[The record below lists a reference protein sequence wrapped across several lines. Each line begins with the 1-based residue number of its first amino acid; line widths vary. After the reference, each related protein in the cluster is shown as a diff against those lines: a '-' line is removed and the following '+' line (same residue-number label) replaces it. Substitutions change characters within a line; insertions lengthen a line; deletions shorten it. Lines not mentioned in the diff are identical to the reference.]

1 MDRMEAFIRGMPKT
15 ELHMHLE
22 GSLEPEVLIHLGERN
37 KCQLRWRT
45 AEELRSAYEFQD
57 LQSFLDLYYEGC
69 QVLIKEA
76 DFYEMTRAY
85 LRKAHSENV
94 IRAEVF
100 LGPQSFTSKGVDIA
114 PVLDGAL
121 KAMDDA
127 KKEDGISCGLIVTA
141 QRHRTEQD
149 ALDLLEQVRPWF
161 GRILGI
167 GMGGAEKGN
176 PPSRFRRF
184 FRACRREGLRITVHA
199 GEEGPA
205 SYVREAVELLGVDR
219 VDHGVSCIEDP
230 ALMREMAEIK
240 IPITVCP
247 ISNLRLKGV
256 PSLSVHPLKKLMDA
270 GLHVTVN
277 SDDPSYFR
285 GYASDNLVECQR
297 ALGLTA
303 EEIVSLVRNGFTA
316 AFITPAERTAALAK
330 VDKYVSGFN
339 WSH

>member
-205 SYVREAVELLGVDR
+205 RAV
-219 VDHGVSCIEDP
+219 
-230 ALMREMAEIK
+230 
-240 IPITVCP
+240 
-247 ISNLRLKGV
+247 
-256 PSLSVHPLKKLMDA
+256 
-270 GLHVTVN
+270 
-277 SDDPSYFR
+277 
-285 GYASDNLVECQR
+285 QR
-297 ALGLTA
+297 SRLGLGESEMPHA
-303 EEIVSLVRNGFTA
+303 DANRRRVA
-316 AFITPAERTAALAK
+316 A
-330 VDKYVSGFN
+330 
-339 WSH
+339 

>member
-1 MDRMEAFIRGMPKT
+1 MPKT

-22 GSLEPEVLIHLGERN
+22 GSLEPEVLIHLAERN
-37 KCQLRWRT
+37 KCQLRWKT

-127 KKEDGISCGLIVTA
+127 KKQDGISCGLIVSV

-219 VDHGVSCIEDP
+219 VDHGVSCIDDP

-303 EEIVSLVRNGFTA
+303 EQIVSLVRNGFTA
-316 AFITPAERTAALAK
+316 AFMTPAERTAALAK

-339 WSH
+339 WSQ

>member
-37 KCQLRWRT
+37 KRQLRWKT

-57 LQSFLDLYYEGC
+57 LESFLDLYYEGC

-85 LRKAHSENV
+85 LRNAHAENV

-114 PVLDGAL
+114 AVLDGAL
-121 KAMDDA
+121 SAMDDA
-127 KKEDGISCGLIVTA
+127 KDEDGISCGLIVTA

-176 PPSRFRRF
+176 PPSKFRHF
-184 FRACRREGLRITVHA
+184 FRACRREGLRITIHA

-219 VDHGVSCIEDP
+219 VDHGVSCIDDP
-230 ALMREMAEIK
+230 ALMREMADIK

-285 GYASDNLVECQR
+285 GYVSENLVESQR

-316 AFITPAERTAALAK
+316 AFVSPAERAAALAK
-330 VDKYVSGFN
+330 VDKYVREFN

>member
-37 KCQLRWRT
+37 KRQLRWKT

-57 LQSFLDLYYEGC
+57 LESFLDLYYEGC

-85 LRKAHSENV
+85 LRNAHAENV

-114 PVLDGAL
+114 AVLDGAL
-121 KAMDDA
+121 SAMDDA
-127 KKEDGISCGLIVTA
+127 KDEDGISCGLIVTA

-149 ALDLLEQVRPWF
+149 ALNLLEQVRPWF

-176 PPSRFRRF
+176 PPSKFRHF
-184 FRACRREGLRITVHA
+184 FRACRREGLRITIHA

-219 VDHGVSCIEDP
+219 VDHGVSCIDDP
-230 ALMREMAEIK
+230 ALMREMADIK

-285 GYASDNLVECQR
+285 GYVSENLVESQR

-316 AFITPAERTAALAK
+316 AFVSPAKRAAALAK
-330 VDKYVSGFN
+330 VDKYVREFN

>member
-1 MDRMEAFIRGMPKT
+1 MDRMEDFIRGIPKT

-22 GSLEPEVLIHLGERN
+22 GSLEPELLMRLGERN
-37 KCQLRWRT
+37 KCQLRWKT
-45 AEELRSAYEFQD
+45 AEELRNAYEFSD

-69 QVLIKEA
+69 QVLVEEA
-76 DFYEMTRAY
+76 DFYELARAY
-85 LRKAHSENV
+85 LRKAHAENV
-94 IRAEVF
+94 VRAEVF

-114 PVLDGAL
+114 SVLNGTL
-121 KAMDDA
+121 KAIDDA
-127 KKEDGISCGLIVTA
+127 EHEDGISCGLIVTT

-176 PPSRFRRF
+176 PPSKFRHF
-184 FRACRREGLRITVHA
+184 FRACRREGIRITAHA

-219 VDHGVSCIEDP
+219 VDHGVSCLDDP
-230 ALMREMAEIK
+230 ALVREMADIK
-240 IPITVCP
+240 IPLTVCP

-256 PSLSVHPLKKLMDA
+256 PSLEAHPLKKLMDA

-285 GYASDNLVECQR
+285 GYVSENLVECQR
-297 ALGLTA
+297 ALGLTV

-316 AFITPAERTAALAK
+316 AFISPAERATALAR
-330 VDKYVSGFN
+330 VDKYVSEFN

>member
-22 GSLEPEVLIHLGERN
+22 GSLEPELLIRLGERN
-37 KCQLRWRT
+37 KRPLQWRT
-45 AEELRSAYEFQD
+45 AEELRNAYEFSD

-69 QVLIKEA
+69 QVLVEEA
-76 DFYEMTRAY
+76 DFYELTRDY
-85 LRKAHSENV
+85 LRQAHAENV

-100 LGPQSFTSKGVDIA
+100 LGPQTFTSKGIDIA
-114 PVLDGAL
+114 PVLNGTL
-121 KAMDDA
+121 QAMDDA
-127 KKEDGISCGLIVTA
+127 RKEDGISCGLIVTA

-176 PPSRFRRF
+176 PPSKFRHF
-184 FRACRREGLRITVHA
+184 FRACRREGLRITIHA

-219 VDHGVSCIEDP
+219 VDHGVSCIDDP

-240 IPITVCP
+240 VPLTVCP

-256 PSLSVHPLKKLMDA
+256 PSLSAHPLKKLMDA

-303 EEIVSLVRNGFTA
+303 EEIVCLVRNGFAA
-316 AFITPAERTAALAK
+316 AFITPAERSAALAK

>member
-1 MDRMEAFIRGMPKT
+1 MDRMEEFIRGLPKT

-37 KCQLRWRT
+37 KCQLRWKT

-57 LQSFLDLYYEGC
+57 QDLYYEGC
-69 QVLIKEA
+69 QVPIKEA

-85 LRKAHSENV
+85 LRKAHAENV

-100 LGPQSFTSKGVDIA
+100 LGPQSFTSRGVDIA
-114 PVLDGAL
+114 AVLDGAL
-121 KAMDDA
+121 RAMDDA
-127 KKEDGISCGLIVTA
+127 KEEDGISCGLIVTA

-149 ALDLLEQVRPWF
+149 ALDLLEQVRSWF
-161 GRILGI
+161 GRILVI

-176 PPSRFRRF
+176 PPSKFRHF
-184 FRACRREGLRITVHA
+184 FRACRREGLRITIHA

-219 VDHGVSCIEDP
+219 VDHGVSCIDDP
-230 ALMREMAEIK
+230 ALMSEMADIK

-285 GYASDNLVECQR
+285 GYASDNLVESER
-297 ALGLTA
+297 ALALTA

-316 AFITPAERTAALAK
+316 AFVSPAERAAALAR
-330 VDKYVSGFN
+330 VDKYVSEFN

>member
-316 AFITPAERTAALAK
+316 AFTPPANRTAALAK

>member
-37 KCQLRWRT
+37 KCQLRWKT

-76 DFYEMTRAY
+76 DFYDMTRAY
-85 LRKAHSENV
+85 LRKAHAENV

-114 PVLDGAL
+114 AVLDGAL
-121 KAMDDA
+121 SAMDDA
-127 KKEDGISCGLIVTA
+127 KDEDGISCGLIVTA

-219 VDHGVSCIEDP
+219 VDHGVSCIDDP
-230 ALMREMAEIK
+230 ALMREMAAIK

-285 GYASDNLVECQR
+285 GYVSDNLVESQR

-316 AFITPAERTAALAK
+316 AFVSPAERAAALAK
-330 VDKYVSGFN
+330 VDKYVREFN

>member
-1 MDRMEAFIRGMPKT
+1 MDRMEAFIRGLPKT

-37 KCQLRWRT
+37 KCQLRWKT
-45 AEELRSAYEFQD
+45 AEELRSAYEFKD
-57 LQSFLDLYYEGC
+57 LESFLDLYYEGC

-85 LRKAHSENV
+85 LRKAHAENV

-114 PVLDGAL
+114 AVLDGAL
-121 KAMDDA
+121 RAMDDA
-127 KKEDGISCGLIVTA
+127 KEEDGISCGLIVTA

-149 ALDLLEQVRPWF
+149 ALDLLEQVRSWF

-176 PPSRFRRF
+176 PPSKFRHF
-184 FRACRREGLRITVHA
+184 FRACRREGLRITIHA

-219 VDHGVSCIEDP
+219 VDHGVSCIDDP

-240 IPITVCP
+240 VPITVCP

-285 GYASDNLVECQR
+285 GYASDNLVESQR

-316 AFITPAERTAALAK
+316 AFVSPAERAAALAR
-330 VDKYVSGFN
+330 VDKYVSEFN

>member
-1 MDRMEAFIRGMPKT
+1 MDRMEDFIRGIPKT

-22 GSLEPEVLIHLGERN
+22 GSLEPELLMRLGERN
-37 KCQLRWRT
+37 KCQLRWKT
-45 AEELRSAYEFQD
+45 AEELRNAYEFSD

-69 QVLIKEA
+69 QVLVEEA
-76 DFYEMTRAY
+76 DFYELARAY
-85 LRKAHSENV
+85 LRKAHAENV
-94 IRAEVF
+94 VRAEVF

-114 PVLDGAL
+114 SVLNGTL
-121 KAMDDA
+121 KAIDDA
-127 KKEDGISCGLIVTA
+127 EQEDGISCGLIVTA

-161 GRILGI
+161 SRILGI

-176 PPSRFRRF
+176 PPSKFRHF
-184 FRACRREGLRITVHA
+184 FRACRREGIRITAHA

-219 VDHGVSCIEDP
+219 VDHGVSCLDDP
-230 ALMREMAEIK
+230 ALVREMADIK
-240 IPITVCP
+240 IPLTVCP

-256 PSLSVHPLKKLMDA
+256 PSLEAHPLKKLMDA

-285 GYASDNLVECQR
+285 GYVSENLVECQR
-297 ALGLTA
+297 ALGLTV

-316 AFITPAERTAALAK
+316 AFISPAERAAALAR
-330 VDKYVSGFN
+330 VDKYVSEFN

>member
-37 KCQLRWRT
+37 KRQLRWKT

-57 LQSFLDLYYEGC
+57 LESFLDLYYEGC

-85 LRKAHSENV
+85 LRNAHAENV

-114 PVLDGAL
+114 AVLDGAL
-121 KAMDDA
+121 SAMDDA
-127 KKEDGISCGLIVTA
+127 KDEDGISCGLIVTA

-149 ALDLLEQVRPWF
+149 ALNLLEQVRPWF

-176 PPSRFRRF
+176 PPSKFRHF
-184 FRACRREGLRITVHA
+184 FRACRREGLRITIHA

-219 VDHGVSCIEDP
+219 VDHGVSCIDDP
-230 ALMREMAEIK
+230 ALMREMADIK

-285 GYASDNLVECQR
+285 GYVSENLVESQR

-316 AFITPAERTAALAK
+316 AFVSPAERAAALAK
-330 VDKYVSGFN
+330 VDKYVREFN

>member
-1 MDRMEAFIRGMPKT
+1 
-15 ELHMHLE
+15 
-22 GSLEPEVLIHLGERN
+22 
-37 KCQLRWRT
+37 
-45 AEELRSAYEFQD
+45 
-57 LQSFLDLYYEGC
+57 
-69 QVLIKEA
+69 
-76 DFYEMTRAY
+76 MTRAY

-100 LGPQSFTSKGVDIA
+100 LGPQSFTTKGVDIA

-121 KAMDDA
+121 TAMDDA

-219 VDHGVSCIEDP
+219 VDHGVSCIDDP

-316 AFITPAERTAALAK
+316 AFITPAECTAALAK

>member
-1 MDRMEAFIRGMPKT
+1 
-15 ELHMHLE
+15 
-22 GSLEPEVLIHLGERN
+22 
-37 KCQLRWRT
+37 
-45 AEELRSAYEFQD
+45 
-57 LQSFLDLYYEGC
+57 
-69 QVLIKEA
+69 
-76 DFYEMTRAY
+76 MTRDY
-85 LRKAHSENV
+85 LRKAHAENV

-114 PVLDGAL
+114 PVLNGTL
-121 KAMDDA
+121 QAMDDA
-127 KKEDGISCGLIVTA
+127 RKEDGISCGLIVTA

-161 GRILGI
+161 ARILGI

-176 PPSRFRRF
+176 PPSKFRHF
-184 FRACRREGLRITVHA
+184 FRACRREGLRITIHA

-219 VDHGVSCIEDP
+219 VDHGVSCVDDP
-230 ALMREMAEIK
+230 ALMREMADIR
-240 IPITVCP
+240 IPLTVCP

-256 PSLSVHPLKKLMDA
+256 PSLSAHPLKKLMDA

-303 EEIVSLVRNGFTA
+303 EEIVSLVRNGITA

-330 VDKYVSGFN
+330 VDRYVSGFN

>member
-1 MDRMEAFIRGMPKT
+1 MDRMEAFIRGMPET

-37 KCQLRWRT
+37 RCQLRWRT

-114 PVLDGAL
+114 LVLDGAL

>member
-37 KCQLRWRT
+37 KRQLRWKT

-57 LQSFLDLYYEGC
+57 LESFLDLYYEGC

-85 LRKAHSENV
+85 LRNAHAENV

-114 PVLDGAL
+114 AVLNGAL
-121 KAMDDA
+121 SAMDDA
-127 KKEDGISCGLIVTA
+127 KDEDGISCGLIVTA

-149 ALDLLEQVRPWF
+149 ALNLLEQVRPWF

-176 PPSRFRRF
+176 PPSKFRHF
-184 FRACRREGLRITVHA
+184 FRACRREGLRITIHA

-219 VDHGVSCIEDP
+219 VDHGVSCIDDP
-230 ALMREMAEIK
+230 ALMREMADIK

-285 GYASDNLVECQR
+285 GYVSENLVESQR

-316 AFITPAERTAALAK
+316 AFVSPAERAAALAK
-330 VDKYVSGFN
+330 VDKYVREFN

>member
-1 MDRMEAFIRGMPKT
+1 
-15 ELHMHLE
+15 
-22 GSLEPEVLIHLGERN
+22 
-37 KCQLRWRT
+37 
-45 AEELRSAYEFQD
+45 
-57 LQSFLDLYYEGC
+57 
-69 QVLIKEA
+69 
-76 DFYEMTRAY
+76 
-85 LRKAHSENV
+85 
-94 IRAEVF
+94 
-100 LGPQSFTSKGVDIA
+100 
-114 PVLDGAL
+114 VLDGAL

-247 ISNLRLKGV
+247 ISNLRLEGV

>member
-1 MDRMEAFIRGMPKT
+1 MDRMEDFIRGIPKT

-22 GSLEPEVLIHLGERN
+22 GSLEPELLMRLGERN
-37 KCQLRWRT
+37 KCQLRWKT
-45 AEELRSAYEFQD
+45 AEELRNAYEFSD

-69 QVLIKEA
+69 QVLVEEA
-76 DFYEMTRAY
+76 DFYELARAY
-85 LRKAHSENV
+85 LRKAHAENV
-94 IRAEVF
+94 VRAEVF

-114 PVLDGAL
+114 SVLNGTL
-121 KAMDDA
+121 KAIDDA
-127 KKEDGISCGLIVTA
+127 EHEDGISCGLIVTA

-176 PPSRFRRF
+176 PPSKFRHF
-184 FRACRREGLRITVHA
+184 FRACRREGIRITAHA

-205 SYVREAVELLGVDR
+205 SYVREAVEVLGVDR
-219 VDHGVSCIEDP
+219 VDHGVSCLDDP
-230 ALMREMAEIK
+230 ALVREMADIK
-240 IPITVCP
+240 IPLTVCP

-256 PSLSVHPLKKLMDA
+256 PSLEAHPLKKLMDA

-285 GYASDNLVECQR
+285 GYVSENLVECQR
-297 ALGLTA
+297 ALGLTV
-303 EEIVSLVRNGFTA
+303 EEIVSLVRNGFIA
-316 AFITPAERTAALAK
+316 AFISPAERAAALAR
-330 VDKYVSGFN
+330 VDKYVSEFN

>member
-1 MDRMEAFIRGMPKT
+1 
-15 ELHMHLE
+15 
-22 GSLEPEVLIHLGERN
+22 
-37 KCQLRWRT
+37 
-45 AEELRSAYEFQD
+45 
-57 LQSFLDLYYEGC
+57 
-69 QVLIKEA
+69 
-76 DFYEMTRAY
+76 
-85 LRKAHSENV
+85 
-94 IRAEVF
+94 
-100 LGPQSFTSKGVDIA
+100 
-114 PVLDGAL
+114 
-121 KAMDDA
+121 
-127 KKEDGISCGLIVTA
+127 
-141 QRHRTEQD
+141 
-149 ALDLLEQVRPWF
+149 
-161 GRILGI
+161 
-167 GMGGAEKGN
+167 
-176 PPSRFRRF
+176 
-184 FRACRREGLRITVHA
+184 
-199 GEEGPA
+199 
-205 SYVREAVELLGVDR
+205 LLGVDR